1 MEYKLARELRDAG
14 FPQEG
19 VKEPYCITCADWAK
33 TPLICLNRKHE
44 REFIKVPTLSEL
56 IEACGEEFYSV
67 VRVSPAVWKAFST
80 VDGENFICTSKG
92 CETPEE
98 AVTRLYLALNKK

>member
-56 IEACGEEFYSV
+56 IEACTGRGRNFSLTYKKESLK
-67 VRVSPAVWKAFST
+67 WKA
-80 VDGENFICTSKG
+80 TSYYNNVIPGFGK
-92 CETPEE
+92 TPEE
-98 AVTRLYLALNKK
+98 AVAHLYLALNKK